1 MVRWGA
7 PLLGREQMW
16 AKLQQEIREAAW
28 LAIVVLSLSV
38 LSVATALLLV
48 SLG

>member
-1 MVRWGA
+1 M
-7 PLLGREQMW
+7 LGREQMW

-28 LAIVVLSLSV
+28 VALVVLSLS
-38 LSVATALLLV
+38 LISVATALLLV

>member
-1 MVRWGA
+1 
-7 PLLGREQMW
+7 MW

-28 LAIVVLSLSV
+28 LAFVVLSLSV
-38 LSVATALLLV
+38 LSVTTALFLV